1 MIDVAHVSYTIGSTP
16 LLRDVSL
23 QVQPGEFVGILG
35 PNGSGKS
42 TLLKTIYKV
51 LWPADGEILVNGQ
64 SVLSMSNRE
73 LARKVAVVA
82 QESEAAFDYTV
93 QEVVLMARYPSK
105 KLTDAYGPD
114 DLRIVAESLDTV
126 GLSHL
131 ASRGYLSLSGGEK
144 QRVQVARAFAQQTP
158 VMILD
163 EPTNHLDIGSQIKT
177 LQLLKASGKTILAA
191 LHDLSIAARFCD
203 RIYLLHHG
211 TVVDSG
217 LPGQVLTGERIRQ
230 LYDIDAEPFQYK
242 GQLYV
247 RFL

>member
-1 MIDVAHVSYTIGSTP
+1 MIDVAHVSYTIGSVP

-23 QVQPGEFVGILG
+23 QVQSGEFVGILG

-51 LWPADGEILVNGQ
+51 LWPSDGKILVNGQ

-93 QEVVLMARYPSK
+93 QEVVLMARKKKK
-105 KLTDAYGPD
+105 KLTDSYGSD
-114 DLRIVAESLDTV
+114 DLRIVAEALDTV

-158 VMILD
+158 AMILD

>member
-1 MIDVAHVSYTIGSTP
+1 MIDVSRVSYAIGSVP
-16 LLRDVSL
+16 ILRDVSL
-23 QVQPGEFVGILG
+23 QVRPGEFVGILG

-51 LWPADGEILVNGQ
+51 LRPSDGDILVDGH

-73 LARKVAVVA
+73 LARRVAVVA

-93 QEVVLMARYPSK
+93 REVVLMARYPAK
-105 KLTDAYGPD
+105 KLTDAYGAD
-114 DLRIVAESLDTV
+114 DLQIVADALDTV
-126 GLSHL
+126 GMSHL

-211 TVVDSG
+211 QVVDSG
-217 LPGQVLTGERIRQ
+217 LPHQVLTGPRIRQ
-230 LYDIDAEPFQYK
+230 LYDIDAEPFQYEE
-242 GQLYV
+242 QLYV